1 MLYVQVFRKDN
12 NQAMV
17 ISSDVVDASVIFKS
31 SRVQAGSILEH
42 QLEAAATFHI
52 APKDKA
58 VEFDLKFCNH
68 DSEEVSLRAQKA
80 ACCKLIEPVRIAS
93 KIRVVK
99 VSLPRFQC
107 HLWILNVFVKTV
119 TGSKPFSAWYARIH
133 HLFPLRCRH
142 GLKVRCSIS
151 GGVPTQL
158 CVRIEITHYSRRSV
172 WLMAMRRIAIV
183 HVVKDKSKASL
194 SPLPTQDPAVNH
206 PAPPPPT
213 NVATGYDPTLDEP
226 RPSDIQTYLKRIDTI
241 LLVDDSGS
249 MQGGKW
255 ADLTAALYSIA
266 GKAIDNNAGGITIC
280 YLNAEGKIKVE
291 GMRKEVV
298 RQTLKGI
305 KPSGGTP
312 TGEKMHSLLFERIEQ
327 LDKTKGTI
335 EYSQIKPLDL
345 IVLTDGA
352 ANEHPPEYKVE
363 KVLQKAAS
371 CMRERRHHPN
381 LINVRFVQIGTDPGM
396 REALE
401 RLARLDV
408 SRHSA
413 ELTSASRHHIQNM
426 VDTIPY
432 EGSGCLTPEML
443 DRILVGSEHPNVR
456 GMGV

>member
-1 MLYVQVFRKDN
+1 MRPRGVHSRHSKMTSQPSYRESDAGVKFRIPLDWFAVITAVFRKDN

-17 ISSDVVDASVIFKS
+17 ISSDVADASVVFKS

-99 VSLPRFQC
+99 SPA
-107 HLWILNVFVKTV
+107 LNHFPPGMPEYITYFLFVADM
-119 TGSKPFSAWYARIH
+119 GSKYDALLAEGFQLNSA
-133 HLFPLRCRH
+133 
-142 GLKVRCSIS
+142 
-151 GGVPTQL
+151 
-158 CVRIEITHYSRRSV
+158 
-172 WLMAMRRIAIV
+172 IAIV

-401 RLARLDV
+401 RLARLD
-408 SRHSA
+408 
-413 ELTSASRHHIQNM
+413 NM

-432 EGSGCLTPEML
+432 EGSGSLTPEML

>member
-1 MLYVQVFRKDN
+1 MLD
-12 NQAMV
+12 
-17 ISSDVVDASVIFKS
+17 
-31 SRVQAGSILEH
+31 
-42 QLEAAATFHI
+42 
-52 APKDKA
+52 
-58 VEFDLKFCNH
+58 
-68 DSEEVSLRAQKA
+68 
-80 ACCKLIEPVRIAS
+80 
-93 KIRVVK
+93 
-99 VSLPRFQC
+99 
-107 HLWILNVFVKTV
+107 
-119 TGSKPFSAWYARIH
+119 
-133 HLFPLRCRH
+133 
-142 GLKVRCSIS
+142 
-151 GGVPTQL
+151 
-158 CVRIEITHYSRRSV
+158 
-172 WLMAMRRIAIV
+172 
-183 HVVKDKSKASL
+183 
-194 SPLPTQDPAVNH
+194 
-206 PAPPPPT
+206 
-213 NVATGYDPTLDEP
+213 
-226 RPSDIQTYLKRIDTI
+226 
-241 LLVDDSGS
+241 
-249 MQGGKW
+249 
-255 ADLTAALYSIA
+255 
-266 GKAIDNNAGGITIC
+266 
-280 YLNAEGKIKVE
+280 
-291 GMRKEVV
+291 
-298 RQTLKGI
+298 
-305 KPSGGTP
+305 SGGTP

-352 ANEHPPEYKVE
+352 ASKLQFAFHISPQTYRLMWFSRAIDEHPPEYKVE